1 MCSNQLQTET
11 SIIVEEYFMNKQ
23 EQLSAIRKAL
33 ELTDRISK
41 LQATIN
47 NISNQSTIKQP
58 QPPVRETVKSQ
69 YPAIKSNV
77 KFSWLIALVPIAVI
91 WVLSALVPVVG
102 ALLLF
107 ISPAWIA
114 VYYFVIYKP
123 QKDADVEK
131 MRTSEQYR
139 QQCAAID
146 IENQRRQAELDEKYQ
161 AAMKEYNEVILPKYQ
176 EDVEE
181 LQKQHEKEIKK
192 AQQELNTAK
201 QELAEHYEKTQ
212 IVPKQYRN
220 YEALMYINT
229 ALSMSA
235 SSVDEAIAL
244 YEEDCDRRANV
255 SYDDVSFRDIASGGN
270 SSGGHGILSGIY
282 RSATSGNGNRGNE
295 TSKRNSGK
303 QSLWG
308 TAMCPYGK
316 RAKEYNPNAPDF
328 ATIHCGI
335 GCPMWSRCGGK

>member
-1 MCSNQLQTET
+1 
-11 SIIVEEYFMNKQ
+11 MNKQ
-23 EQLSAIRKAL
+23 EQLSVIRKAL

-41 LQATIN
+41 LQATVN
-47 NISNQSTIKQP
+47 NISNQSTIKEP

-146 IENQRRQAELDEKYQ
+146 IETQRGQAELDEKYQ
-161 AAMKEYNEVILPKYQ
+161 AAMKEYNEIILPKYQ
-176 EDVEE
+176 KDLEE
-181 LQKQHEKEIKK
+181 LPKQHEEEIKK

-212 IVPKQYRN
+212 IVPNQYRN

-255 SYDDVSFRDIASGGN
+255 SYDDVSYRSTTSGGN
-270 SSGGHGILSGIY
+270 GGSGGHGVLSGLAH
-282 RSATSGNGNRGNE
+282 SAINKSQNRGYG
-295 TSKRNSGK
+295 SAPRNSSSGR

-316 RAKEYNPNAPDF
+316 KNANGF
-328 ATIHCGI
+328 SIRCNI
-335 GCPMWSRCGGK
+335 GCPMWTQCGGK